1 MNELD
6 QLNWQYYDK
15 QEKLFLK
22 TFINIMDRMSNE
34 LQIYKEKYDNIDQEI
49 DQQPECVELRTK
61 MRFFRD

>member
-1 MNELD
+1 MYELD

-34 LQIYKEKYDNIDQEI
+34 LQIYK
-49 DQQPECVELRTK
+49 
-61 MRFFRD
+61 